1 MAFKSFKSL
10 ATGNHALGWG
20 SLLRSLRKVIS
31 DREVSETVLNRI
43 KSFEETGKS
52 REKTFSELCFC
63 ILTANYSAEGGL
75 RIQRECEED
84 FFSLDELNLAEKLR
98 KLRHRYPKSRARYII
113 EARKIYGEVWKT
125 IKSDRDPLE
134 IRKWLVKN
142 VLGLG
147 FKESS
152 HFLRNIGF
160 KNLAI
165 IDRHVLRILHKHGL
179 IKNMPKTLSESKYLE
194 IEKILSKIAGELK
207 ISLAELDLYLWYME
221 TGKILK

>member
-1 MAFKSFKSL
+1 
-10 ATGNHALGWG
+10 LGWG
-20 SLLRSLRKVIS
+20 SLLRSLRKIIS

-43 KSFEETGKS
+43 KSFEETG
-52 REKTFSELCFC
+52 RDRDKTFSELCFC

-84 FFSLDELNLAEKLR
+84 FFNLDEFSLAEKLR
-98 KLRHRYPKSRARYII
+98 RLGHRYPKSRARYIV
-113 EARKIYGEVWKT
+113 EARKIYNEVWKT
-125 IKSDRDPLE
+125 VKSDKDPLE

-147 FKESS
+147 FKEAS

-165 IDRHVLRILHKHGL
+165 IDRHVLRILHEHGL
-179 IKNMPKTLSESKYLE
+179 IKHIPTVLSEIKYLE
-194 IEKILSKIAGELK
+194 IEKILSRVAEELN
-207 ISLAELDLYLWYME
+207 ISLAELDLYLWYMD